1 MKGDNG
7 VRVSRGPGR
16 PSKKDKHVRPAGLI
30 HKKVILSSS
39 DEESESQPAKRDHQK
54 ATKKKSSC
62 ERLEKKRSPHKK
74 SSVSKTTVN
83 RGDDSEQR
91 IGLKSKKPPSHDHS
105 EKVEADSAKN
115 LPETEEVDAKTDRSA
130 GGSHEEDEDIWGGF
144 KFVRRETD
152 GFKKG
157 YKAVRVSVVT
167 EHPVAREVVGVVVF
181 RRADGTEFA
190 QYIPLREIHEN
201 APMELR
207 QYFLRVNSLN
217 DKNIMLSLLLHTT
230 KKTV

>member
-1 MKGDNG
+1 MYCGRVQNRGIVHLERRRLDSKEGSSFALKTSTQQVVKGDNG

-115 LPETEEVDAKTDRSA
+115 LPETGKIR
-130 GGSHEEDEDIWGGF
+130 F
-144 KFVRRETD
+144 
-152 GFKKG
+152 
-157 YKAVRVSVVT
+157 SV
-167 EHPVAREVVGVVVF
+167 
-181 RRADGTEFA
+181 
-190 QYIPLREIHEN
+190 
-201 APMELR
+201 
-207 QYFLRVNSLN
+207 YFSE
-217 DKNIMLSLLLHTT
+217 LSLWLGVHLDGSIYPLDFIDIGM
-230 KKTV
+230 VS